1 MADEAQFETRVIRR
15 VLGIETVLPEDATQ
29 PTILLIKCET
39 ETGPLVVRLSQIAG
53 VELAGALNRH
63 PLTRGSA

>member
-1 MADEAQFETRVIRR
+1 MADEAQYETRVIRQ
-15 VLGIETVLPEDATQ
+15 VLGIETVPPAHATQ
-29 PTILLIKCET
+29 PIILLIKCET
-39 ETGPLVVRLSQIAG
+39 ATGPLVVRLSQIAA

>member
-1 MADEAQFETRVIRR
+1 MSNEAGYETRIIRQ
-15 VLGIETVLPEDATQ
+15 VLGIETIPPAHATQ

-39 ETGPLVVRLSQIAG
+39 ATGPLVVRLSQIAA
-53 VELAGALNRH
+53 VELAGELSRH